1 MIIRSVLFIKHVV
14 LFVPLFIFL
23 FLATGCSDWRQA
35 IGKEKYIP
43 DEYAFFKTPKLIVPP
58 GFNMESNSFKE
69 DKKVDDSMIALEQNQ
84 SNNEEFES
92 LFDLKNVPKN
102 IRKIVDEE
110 TLGISRSERTG
121 IHILTG
127 SAPDTGVVLDSEKET
142 IRIQKIQDKSILSGS
157 SPSINTINKKTINI
171 K

>member
-1 MIIRSVLFIKHVV
+1 MIIRLVFFKKNIILFIPL
-14 LFVPLFIFL
+14 LFVIILVN
-23 FLATGCSDWRQA
+23 GCSDWRQA
-35 IGKEKYIP
+35 IGKEKHVP
-43 DEYAFFKTPKLIVPP
+43 DEYAYIKTPKLIVPP
-58 GFNMESNSFKE
+58 GFNMESSSFKE
-69 DKKVDDSMIALEQNQ
+69 EKKVDDSMIILEQNQ

-142 IRIQKIQDKSILSGS
+142 IRIKKIKDKSILSGS
-157 SPSINTINKKTINI
+157 SPSTNTLDKTKINI